1 MAQPPKYQRKK
12 DFALDE
18 PSAVE
23 VGAINSEFDAVAIT
37 VEGLRKNLALI
48 QTDEGGLQNSI
59 VDYDSL
65 APDVISIFEG
75 VVTDAQSKA
84 SESAIL
90 AEHYAQEAKQS
101 ENAVAVNADKVARL
115 TDAVSINADLVRTNT
130 AKTVDAMGQAQNYK
144 DLAQAAAVGAANS
157 QQSALNS
164 MQASASSA
172 TSAET
177 SANKAKASEQ
187 QAKASEDNALH
198 SATDA
203 ANSAALAQ
211 GYASDAR
218 TIVPIQDE
226 VVTVAHNIEPVK
238 TTAENIDAINAT
250 HIHLDAIGVVASDY
264 VTSIELPNS
273 HDFGVFGTDSI
284 PQAVPKGGSIS
295 TVSDNI
301 EDVKTVASN
310 IDDVQNAAQ
319 IVVDLQ
325 DSITRVETA
334 ASTVEANQQGALN
347 AANTAVQ
354 SRDSAQASAT
364 SANTSMVNAQNSEN
378 MAKAWATSSTKPDGV
393 LESSKTYAEQAKVS
407 ETNAQ
412 NASESAQSAN
422 TSAQQAKQEAERLV
436 ARANS
441 AVIYDPQTLTE
452 TQKAQVRTNIG
463 LGALATQGVD
473 FGNWSN

>member
-90 AEHYAQEAKQS
+90 AERYAQEAKQS
-101 ENAVAVNADKVARL
+101 ENAVAVNTDKVARL
-115 TDAVSINADLVRTNT
+115 TEAVNINADLVRTNT
-130 AKTVDAMGQAQNYK
+130 ARTVDAMGHALNYK
-144 DLAQAAAVGAANS
+144 DLAQAAAVAASNS
-157 QQSALNS
+157 QQSSLNS
-164 MQASASSA
+164 MQAAAASAVSA
-172 TSAET
+172 DT

-187 QAKASEDNALH
+187 LAKTSEDNAFD
-198 SATDA
+198 SATNA
-203 ANSAALAQ
+203 ANSAALAE

-218 TIVPIQDE
+218 TVVAIQDE

-238 TTAENIDAINAT
+238 TTAGNIDAVNAT
-250 HIHLDAIGVVASDY
+250 YAHLGAIGVVASDY
-264 VTSIELPNS
+264 VTSIEVPNS

-284 PQAVPKGGSIS
+284 PQSVPKGGSIS
-295 TVSDNI
+295 TVADNI

-310 IDDVQNAAQ
+310 METVQNASQ
-319 IVVDLQ
+319 IVVSLEE
-325 DSITRVETA
+325 SITRVETA
-334 ASTVEANQQGALN
+334 ASTLDANQQGALD
-347 AANTAVQ
+347 AATTAVQ

-364 SANTSMVNAQNSEN
+364 SANTSMVNAQNAEN

-407 ETNAQ
+407 ETNAH

-422 TSAQQAKQEAERLV
+422 TSAQQAKQEAESLV
-436 ARANS
+436 SKARS
-441 AVIYDPQTLTE
+441 AVLYDPQTLTE
-452 TQKAQVRTNIG
+452 TQKAQARTNIG

-473 FGNWSN
+473 FGTWSN